1 MLKHNFSVLKDE
13 SGISLAH
20 YLKQRLSLSASKIKK
35 AIDEGCVFVNDR
47 KERFASYVLGFGDK
61 IVFFQ
66 NTAEKSAFDLIL
78 FENHEL
84 IILNKPPFISS
95 EDFAKKFPDFELLHR
110 LDKETTGALLLAK
123 NQKEATFLKQAFKLR
138 QIEKSYFAVV
148 DGLPKDSFESIN
160 YLAIKEQRN
169 KSKIM
174 QVTDNPNALL
184 SITYFKVLHKLKSAS
199 LVACFPKTG
208 RTHQIRVQ
216 LAANHH
222 PIIGDMVYGTNFKCS
237 FKASRVMLH
246 AHKLSFMTSNKQKI
260 EIIAPLYPDFLDTLN
275 ELSLPGQKI
284 TI

>member
-1 MLKHNFSVLKDE
+1 MLKHNFIVSKDE

-35 AIDEGCVFVNDR
+35 SIDEGSVFVNGR
-47 KERFASYVLGFGDK
+47 KERFATYVLGFGDK
-61 IVFFQ
+61 VIFFQ
-66 NTAEKSAFDLIL
+66 KTAQKSVLDLIL
-78 FENHEL
+78 FENQDL

-110 LDKETTGALLLAK
+110 LDKQTTGALLLAK

-138 QIEKSYFAVV
+138 QIEKSYLAIV
-148 DGLPKDSFESIN
+148 DGIPKDFFESIN
-160 YLAIKEQRN
+160 YLSIKEQKN
-169 KSKIM
+169 QSKIM
-174 QVTDNPNALL
+174 QVSDNPNALL
-184 SITYFKVLHKLKSAS
+184 AITYFKVLYKFQSAS
-199 LVACFPKTG
+199 LLLCFPKTG
-208 RTHQIRVQ
+208 RTHQIRVH
-216 LAANHH
+216 LAAHHH

-237 FKASRVMLH
+237 FKVPRVMLH

-260 EIIAPLYPDFLDTLN
+260 EIVAPLYPDFLDTLN